1 LCYETR
7 TGQDIRH
14 AQLPESFEQLLD
26 PLDGVAAP
34 GGQFAL
40 VDGAELGEDAVVE
53 PQQGADEVVE
63 FVALHA
69 EFVQLVAADA
79 EHHPRGV
86 LLCVGEGHVAVL
98 LEQFQGARDGPR
110 IEALAGAEV
119 VYVEQERRF
128 AAVADADLQV
138 GTDPFVDLL
147 DLLQRRELLLE
158 TPRDAVA
165 VVRGHEQ
172 QGIGTL

>member
-1 LCYETR
+1 M
-7 TGQDIRH
+7 
-14 AQLPESFEQLLD
+14 
-26 PLDGVAAP
+26 
-34 GGQFAL
+34 
-40 VDGAELGEDAVVE
+40 
-53 PQQGADEVVE
+53 VE

-69 EFVQLVAADA
+69 EFVQFVAADA

-86 LLCVGEGHVAVL
+86 VLRVGEGHVAVL
-98 LEQFQGARDGPR
+98 LEQFQGTRDGPR

-128 AAVADADLQV
+128 APVADADLQV
-138 GTDPFVDLL
+138 GTDPFVDVF

-158 TPRDAVA
+158 APRDAVA

-172 QGIGTL
+172 QGIGPL

>member
-1 LCYETR
+1 M
-7 TGQDIRH
+7 
-14 AQLPESFEQLLD
+14 
-26 PLDGVAAP
+26 
-34 GGQFAL
+34 
-40 VDGAELGEDAVVE
+40 
-53 PQQGADEVVE
+53 VE

-79 EHHPRGV
+79 EHYPRGV

-98 LEQFQGARDGPR
+98 LEQFQGARDGSR

-158 TPRDAVA
+158 TPCDAVA